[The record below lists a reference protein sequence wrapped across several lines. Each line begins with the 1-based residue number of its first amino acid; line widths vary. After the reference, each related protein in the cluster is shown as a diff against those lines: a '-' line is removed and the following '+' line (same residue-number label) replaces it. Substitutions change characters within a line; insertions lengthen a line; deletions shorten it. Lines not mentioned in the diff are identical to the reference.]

1 MTSSDLTWGPKED
14 DNYSAIVE
22 STVGLVH
29 LLFKT
34 GGWIGA
40 FLRLGKASGFFG
52 LLSMEDR
59 MHCPETR
66 LWMSD
71 IQKAYRVTGDV
82 NACP

>member
-1 MTSSDLTWGPKED
+1 MENFIEEFLNLSSTGLYLFVTSSDLTWGPKED

-40 FLRLGKASGFFG
+40 FLRLGKASGF
-52 LLSMEDR
+52 SV
-59 MHCPETR
+59 C
-66 LWMSD
+66 
-71 IQKAYRVTGDV
+71 
-82 NACP
+82 